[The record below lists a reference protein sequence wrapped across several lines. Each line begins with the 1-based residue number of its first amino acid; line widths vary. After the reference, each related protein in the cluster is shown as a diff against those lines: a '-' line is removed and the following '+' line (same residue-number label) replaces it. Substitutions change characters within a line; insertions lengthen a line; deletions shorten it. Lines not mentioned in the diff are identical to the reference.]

1 LRRTYPKQAWSHQRL
16 VHNTPSHH
24 LLALPMTTKITKLFS
39 PLMAAILTFTTT
51 ACSPVKVL
59 NSLIP
64 TNGHDVKSNVAYGAH
79 GRQQLDI
86 YIPRQQPASALP
98 VVLFFYGG
106 SWDSGDKEDYLFAA
120 EAFASR
126 GYLTVIPNYRVY
138 PDVKFPEVMQDP
150 ASAAK
155 WVKTHISE
163 YGGDPNQVFMVG
175 HSAGAHLLAML
186 AVNDQYLKQV
196 DLKPKDFKG
205 YIGLAG
211 PYDFLPLKSD
221 RLKDIFGPDEV
232 QWKSQPI
239 RFVDGKNPPM
249 LLLVGLKD
257 SVVWPRN
264 TFNLAAEITQHQG
277 QVEVVEFPDNGH
289 IDMVA
294 KLAKPLRGNSRLLDE
309 IDAFMHK
316 LAAQANSKD

>member
-1 LRRTYPKQAWSHQRL
+1 MVTIA
-16 VHNTPSHH
+16 
-24 LLALPMTTKITKLFS
+24 
-39 PLMAAILTFTTT
+39 TFAST

-64 TNGHDVKSNVAYGAH
+64 SNGYTVKSDIPYGAVA
-79 GRQQLDI
+79 RQQLDI
-86 YIPRQQPASALP
+86 YIPKHQASNKLP

-106 SWDSGDKEDYLFAA
+106 SWESGEKEDYLFAA

-126 GYLTVIPNYRVY
+126 GYVTVIPNYRVY

-150 ASAAK
+150 AHAAR
-155 WVKTHISE
+155 WVKTHIAE
-163 YGGDPNQVFMVG
+163 YGGDPDHIFMVG
-175 HSAGAHLLAML
+175 HSAGAHLLTML
-186 AVNDQYLKQV
+186 AINSDYLHQV
-196 DLKPKDFKG
+196 ALTPNDFKG
-205 YIGLAG
+205 YVGLAG
-211 PYDFLPLKSD
+211 PYDFLPLKST
-221 RLKDIFGPDEV
+221 RLKEIFGPEET

-239 RFVDGKNPPM
+239 RFVDGKNPAL

-264 TFNLAAEITQHQG
+264 TFNLATEIRQNQG
-277 QVEVVEFPDNGH
+277 LVEVVEFPDYGH

-309 IDAFMHK
+309 VDAFMQKHK
-316 LAAQANSKD
+316 LSINLTN